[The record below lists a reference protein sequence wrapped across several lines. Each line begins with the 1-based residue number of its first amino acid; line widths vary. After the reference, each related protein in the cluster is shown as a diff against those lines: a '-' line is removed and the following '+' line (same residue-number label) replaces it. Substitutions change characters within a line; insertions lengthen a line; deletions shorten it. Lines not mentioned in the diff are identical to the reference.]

1 MFNERSSI
9 TNQFYPS
16 CGAPL
21 MIDANPHEQPDLTP
35 RSAQDTGIAVSV
47 VLNPEG
53 EIIALPFQ
61 QNTGQFKHTSLS
73 LVETTRFPTRSL
85 ADLLAT
91 RGQRSIL
98 IDVAGTSPRLIHE
111 FERLVARHD
120 CANHLCCGSRFDGVG
135 ERLLTSLPSALH
147 FMPRAARAR
156 VTLGLLLNNHV
167 PNVGAYSVIN
177 LPTSFEGLDVVSEA
191 MVQQLNTLGLH
202 LNVIAEQPLVDAQR
216 LAAMGVRGIITNALE
231 NRSFSRSPGTHI
243 HRRPA

>member
-16 CGAPL
+16 CGAPI
-21 MIDANPHEQPDLTP
+21 MIDANRMNNQTSHRDRRRIQ
-35 RSAQDTGIAVSV
+35 
-47 VLNPEG
+47 
-53 EIIALPFQ
+53 ALPFQ
-61 QNTGQFKHTSLS
+61 WCSIRK
-73 LVETTRFPTRSL
+73 VRSL
-85 ADLLAT
+85 RCHFSKTQVNLNKHPYHCGDDAPPHQIPFWLLAT
-91 RGQRSIL
+91 HGRRSIL

-111 FERLVARHD
+111 FERLVERHD
-120 CANHLCCGSRFDGVG
+120 CVNYLCCGSRFDGVG

-216 LAAMGVRGIITNALE
+216 LAAMGVKGIITNALE
-231 NRSFSRSPGTHI
+231 NRSSSRLPGTHI